1 MIHIDI
7 SNFRAI
13 NHASLDVDGITVLAG
28 ENGSG
33 KSTISKI
40 VYHTFYT
47 ACHFEEIENTNSVA
61 EMFPLYW
68 QFRDAVRDFVSGLKG
83 VFPEVKKIDLSTRGM
98 GNISEYLLLVEAEL
112 SKYFCDP
119 LYQDERLTHSRN
131 RFSKSICSLVGAT
144 EKEDISNPLE
154 LVKRKYNDIEN
165 KYENIKRDRPLKR
178 FYYRIKSVFEEEV
191 DTKTICVKELGEN
204 LLNREMERLNSTID
218 TREVFYCDTP
228 WMVDRKQ
235 GSRFPNFLYDDDED
249 IRLFHRNALRGVLST
264 CTKSTSE
271 PHPIQIDE
279 IIGGQTLAKEDEGAY
294 TFEFKRGNGQIL
306 DLFHCAT
313 GLKAFSILQMLY
325 LGGKLRKGVL
335 LILDEPEANLHPQW
349 VVEYA
354 RLIVLLWRQHGVRFL
369 ISSHSPDMVAAI
381 QAIAQ
386 KEGVREST
394 KFYVAERSKSN
405 PLRYDYKDLGFEVGE
420 IFASFNKSMV
430 GIVKYG
436 ADVE

>member
-47 ACHFEEIENTNSVA
+47 ACHFDEIERNNYFEERV
-61 EMFPLYW
+61 PLFW
-68 QFRDAVRDFVSGLKG
+68 QFRDALNDFISGLKG
-83 VFPEVKKIDLSTRGM
+83 VFPEVKKIDFSARNM
-98 GNISEYLLLVEAEL
+98 GNLSEYLPSVEAEFN
-112 SKYFCDP
+112 KYFVDP
-119 LYQDERLTHSRN
+119 LYQDKRIAHCRT
-131 RFSKSICSLVGAT
+131 RFVKSVCSLIGITANEGAINPF
-144 EKEDISNPLE
+144 ELIRNKLQDIDE
-154 LVKRKYNDIEN
+154 
-165 KYENIKRDRPLKR
+165 KYENIKQNRPVKR
-178 FYYRIKSVFEEEV
+178 FFNRMKLVFEQEIEEN
-191 DTKTICVKELGEN
+191 TICLEEIGEK
-204 LLNREMERLNSTID
+204 LFNREMGRLNSTID

-235 GSRFPNFLYDDDED
+235 DPRIPLFLDDDED
-249 IRLFHRNALRGVLST
+249 IRLFHRNALRGVLRT
-264 CTKSTSE
+264 CTKSTNE
-271 PHPIQIDE
+271 PHPIEIDE
-279 IIGGQTLAKEDEGAY
+279 IIGGQTLAKEEEGGY
-294 TFEFKRGNGQIL
+294 KFEFKRGDGKIL

-325 LGGKLRKGVL
+325 LGGKLSKGTL

-354 RLIVLLWRQHGVRFL
+354 RLIVLLWKQHGVRFL

-394 KFYVAERSKSN
+394 KFYLAEHSKTN
-405 PLRYDYKDLGFEVGE
+405 PLKYDYKDLGFEIGE
-420 IFASFNKSMV
+420 IFASFNKSMA

>member
-47 ACHFEEIENTNSVA
+47 ACHFDEIERNNYFEERV
-61 EMFPLYW
+61 PLFW
-68 QFRDAVRDFVSGLKG
+68 QFRDALSDFVSGLKV
-83 VFPEVKKIDLSTRGM
+83 VFPEIKNIDFSARNM
-98 GNISEYLLLVEAEL
+98 GNLSEYLPAAEAEFG
-112 SKYFCDP
+112 KYFVDP
-119 LYQDERLTHSRN
+119 LLYQDKRLINSRT
-131 RFSKSICSLVGAT
+131 RFVKSICSLVRANVNEGT
-144 EKEDISNPLE
+144 NNPFELIRNKLQEIEKKYEEIKQNRP
-154 LVKRKYNDIEN
+154 VKRFHNRMK
-165 KYENIKRDRPLKR
+165 L
-178 FYYRIKSVFEEEV
+178 VFEQEIEEN
-191 DTKTICVKELGEN
+191 TICLKEIDEN
-204 LLNREMERLNSTID
+204 LINPELQRLNSTID
-218 TREVFYCDTP
+218 TREVYYCDTP

-235 GSRFPNFLYDDDED
+235 DPRLPIFFEEEED
-249 IRLFHRNALRGVLST
+249 IRLFHRNALRGVLRT
-264 CTKSTSE
+264 CTKSTND
-271 PHPIQIDE
+271 PHPIEIDE
-279 IIGGQTLAKEDEGAY
+279 IIGGQTFAKEEEGGY
-294 TFEFKRGNGQIL
+294 KFEFKRGDGKIL

-325 LGGKLRKGVL
+325 LGGKLCKGTL

-354 RLIVLLWRQHGVRFL
+354 RLIVLLWKQHGVRFL

-394 KFYVAERSKSN
+394 KFYLAERSKSN
-405 PLRYDYKDLGFEVGE
+405 SFKFDYKDLGFEISE

-436 ADVE
+436 ADID